1 MNQPSKSRELLAVG
15 VLGNKSSLGER
26 IEMLLRRGR
35 TFSPRASAIGVAT
48 CGVALGALMLA
59 ASLVPRWIAFA
70 QEAATPKF
78 DVVSIKPCDGG
89 NAGGRNGGLIANG
102 RLNVN
107 CVTVMD
113 LIKSACVT
121 WANAH
126 LNSPKSLRIEGGPA
140 WIHSEAYTIN
150 AKSEVNATMPMLS
163 GPMLQALLEDR
174 FHLRTHRETRDIPVY
189 VLTVAKTGPKLQ
201 PVQEG
206 SCTPFDI
213 EKFLAPLAPGAPHPD
228 FCGVVLRN
236 ARKGSA
242 VTRDFHAMT
251 LAQFAGELPVD
262 RPVVDKTRVSG
273 LFDFRLEF
281 ALDETTSSSFPQY
294 GSATASSDDSG
305 GPSIFTALQEQ
316 LGLKLESARGPGAFL
331 VIDHVEKPDAN

>member
-1 MNQPSKSRELLAVG
+1 MRTESRELPAVGIFGSKSRIL
-15 VLGNKSSLGER
+15 ER
-26 IEMLLRRGR
+26 IEVLLRRGR

-48 CGVALGALMLA
+48 SGVALGVLMLA

-70 QEAATPKF
+70 EKTATPKF
-78 DVVSIKPCDGG
+78 EVASIKPCEGG
-89 NAGGRNGGLIANG
+89 SPGGRNGGLIANG

-107 CVTVMD
+107 CVTAID
-113 LIKSACVT
+113 LIKSAYVT

-126 LNSPKSLRIEGGPA
+126 LNPPKSLRIEGGPA
-140 WIHSEAYTIN
+140 WIHSEAWTIN
-150 AKSEVNATMPMLS
+150 AKSDVNASMPMLS

-189 VLTVAKTGPKLQ
+189 VLTAARTGPKLQ

-206 SCTPFDI
+206 SCTPFDP
-213 EKFLAPLAPGAPHPD
+213 EKFLAPLAPGAPRPD

-236 ARKGSA
+236 VRKGSA

-262 RPVVDKTRVSG
+262 RPVIDKTGISG

-281 ALDETTSSSFPQY
+281 ALDETTSTSFPQY
-294 GSATASSDDSG
+294 GLPPANSDDSG

-316 LGLKLESARGPGAFL
+316 LGLKLESAMGPGAFL